1 MDLRLFYFHM
11 TISKIL
17 LFLSY
22 LMPSKTILFVLFYL
36 LRSILKNETI
46 IRTGIRFKKIPCY
59 MQMTYVKNFEIL
71 LSSISHY

>member
-1 MDLRLFYFHM
+1 MDLRLFYIDM

-22 LMPSKTILFVLFYL
+22 LIPSETVLFVLFYL

-46 IRTGIRFKKIPCY
+46 IQTGIRFNKIPYY
-59 MQMTYVKNFEIL
+59 MQMTYC
-71 LSSISHY
+71 

>member
-1 MDLRLFYFHM
+1 MDLRLFYIDM

-22 LMPSKTILFVLFYL
+22 LIPSKTVLFVLFHL

-46 IRTGIRFKKIPCY
+46 IQTGTRFNKIPYY
-59 MQMTYVKNFEIL
+59 MQMTYC
-71 LSSISHY
+71 